1 MAKCKLCKTDIPEGI
16 EYCKDCL
23 DKKSDKTNES
33 YLDSLLNSV
42 KNNPTDVSS
51 NYKKNSVSKT
61 QNTVEE
67 IQSENEDSPKDIDIN
82 DLIDFGDFNINDD
95 LDDHIVISDEELFGK
110 EFSTDELNVSEEVS
124 KAENKD
130 VYYDIAEPVT
140 NNQEAFYDQEETET
154 DNLEALYEQE
164 EPQTDNQEAFY
175 EQGEPES
182 ESQEYDLT
190 RDDTEEMNDNDP
202 ELNGPEPNIDAEFL
216 NSTSMLDEEVM
227 QGDFDPSIDD
237 LLNELDMP
245 ESGSDFKDL
254 YETEPQDE
262 EVQDEQNNGSNE
274 MPPEE
279 HINSDEDDFMSL
291 LSQFSTDDPATADVQ
306 AISDLLSG
314 KAVTMSEDYED
325 MPGDVGEVF
334 SDALTAVSSLQDPD
348 LKPKKHKKSKK
359 GKKKAATAAKK
370 EEEPAEEKGMMQKLF
385 GNIAD
390 EKVRKKSIISDI
402 AVTSETSG
410 AMKKKSKKKGK
421 VDKNQEGED
430 LVENANPPKEKK
442 EKIKKVKKN
451 KNDIIQVIDD
461 FEEEEGRINRL
472 GAVIVFAFL
481 GLMVLLLLLGTSI
494 FSYTLSVKNAKTYF
508 ERRKYTQAY
517 NEIYGMDIK
526 DEDLE
531 IYEKIVTVMF
541 VNKQLNSYNNY
552 FAMEKYPEALDS
564 LLKGLSRY
572 DKYIKLATMLGIE
585 TDLNYVRGQ
594 IMAELNNVFDLS
606 DEAAAAII
614 SSESQLKYSVAVYD
628 IALENIKY

>member
-1 MAKCKLCKTDIPEGI
+1 MAKCKSCKTDIPEGI

-23 DKKSDKTNES
+23 DKRTEKTNES

-51 NYKKNSVSKT
+51 NYKKNAASKT
-61 QNTVEE
+61 QNTVEK
-67 IQSENEDSPKDIDIN
+67 IQSENDDSPMDIDIN
-82 DLIDFGDFNINDD
+82 DLIDFDDFNINDD
-95 LDDHIVISDEELFGK
+95 LDDHIVIGDEELFGK
-110 EFSTDELNVSEEVS
+110 E
-124 KAENKD
+124 
-130 VYYDIAEPVT
+130 
-140 NNQEAFYDQEETET
+140 
-154 DNLEALYEQE
+154 QE
-164 EPQTDNQEAFY
+164 EPDTKNQEF
-175 EQGEPES
+175 
-182 ESQEYDLT
+182 DLT
-190 RDDTEEMNDNDP
+190 RDDSEDMSDNDP
-202 ELNGPEPNIDAEFL
+202 VRNEPEPNIDLEFL
-216 NSTSMLDEEVM
+216 NSSGMQDEEDSYDM
-227 QGDFDPSIDD
+227 QGEYDSSIDD
-237 LLNELDMP
+237 MLNELDMP
-245 ESGSDFKDL
+245 GSGSDLEDL
-254 YETEPQDE
+254 YKAESQDE
-262 EVQDEQNNGSNE
+262 DV
-274 MPPEE
+274 PEE
-279 HINSDEDDFMSL
+279 HINSDEDDFLSL
-291 LSQFSTDDPATADVQ
+291 LSQLSTDDPATADVQ

-314 KAVTMSEDYED
+314 KAVTISDDYED
-325 MPGDVGEVF
+325 MPVDVGDVF
-334 SDALTAVSSLQDPD
+334 SDALTAVSSLQDSD
-348 LKPKKHKKSKK
+348 LKPKKQKKSKK
-359 GKKKAATAAKK
+359 GKKSKKSKKKATKAAK
-370 EEEPAEEKGMMQKLF
+370 EKEEPAEEKGMMQKLF

-390 EKVRKKSIISDI
+390 DKTKKKSIDSDI
-402 AVTSETSG
+402 AITSETSG
-410 AMKKKSKKKGK
+410 KKNKKSKKKGK
-421 VDKNQEGED
+421 IDKNQEVDELG
-430 LVENANPPKEKK
+430 ENAKIPKEKK

-494 FSYTLSVKNAKTYF
+494 FSYTLSVKNAKNYF
-508 ERRKYTQAY
+508 ERKKYTQAY

-606 DEAAAAII
+606 EETAVAII
-614 SSESQLKYSVAVYD
+614 SSESQLEYSVAVYD

>member
-1 MAKCKLCKTDIPEGI
+1 MAKCKSCKTDIPEGI

-23 DKKSDKTNES
+23 DKRTEKTNES

-51 NYKKNSVSKT
+51 NYKKNAASKT
-61 QNTVEE
+61 QNTVEK
-67 IQSENEDSPKDIDIN
+67 IQSENDDSPMDIDIN
-82 DLIDFGDFNINDD
+82 DLIDFDDFNINDD
-95 LDDHIVISDEELFGK
+95 LDDHIVIGDEELFGK
-110 EFSTDELNVSEEVS
+110 E
-124 KAENKD
+124 
-130 VYYDIAEPVT
+130 
-140 NNQEAFYDQEETET
+140 
-154 DNLEALYEQE
+154 QE
-164 EPQTDNQEAFY
+164 EPDTKNQEF
-175 EQGEPES
+175 
-182 ESQEYDLT
+182 DLT
-190 RDDTEEMNDNDP
+190 RDDSEDMSDNDP
-202 ELNGPEPNIDAEFL
+202 VRNEPEPNIDLEFL
-216 NSTSMLDEEVM
+216 NSSGMQDEEDSYDM
-227 QGDFDPSIDD
+227 QGEYDSSIDD
-237 LLNELDMP
+237 MLNELDMP
-245 ESGSDFKDL
+245 GSGIDLEDL
-254 YETEPQDE
+254 YKAESQDE
-262 EVQDEQNNGSNE
+262 DV
-274 MPPEE
+274 PEE
-279 HINSDEDDFMSL
+279 HINSDEDDFLSL
-291 LSQFSTDDPATADVQ
+291 LSQLSTDDPATADVQ

-314 KAVTMSEDYED
+314 KAVTISDDYED
-325 MPGDVGEVF
+325 MAVDVGDVF
-334 SDALTAVSSLQDPD
+334 SDALTAVSSLQDSD
-348 LKPKKHKKSKK
+348 LKPKKQKKSKK
-359 GKKKAATAAKK
+359 GKKSKKSKKKATKAAK
-370 EEEPAEEKGMMQKLF
+370 EKEEPAEEKGMMQKLF

-390 EKVRKKSIISDI
+390 DKTKKKSIDSDI
-402 AVTSETSG
+402 AITSETSG
-410 AMKKKSKKKGK
+410 KKNKKSKKKGK
-421 VDKNQEGED
+421 IDKNQEVDELG
-430 LVENANPPKEKK
+430 ENAKIPKEKK

-494 FSYTLSVKNAKTYF
+494 FSYTLSVKNAKNYF
-508 ERRKYTQAY
+508 ERKKYTQAY

-606 DEAAAAII
+606 EETAVAII
-614 SSESQLKYSVAVYD
+614 SSESQLEYSVAVYD